1 MGPPARAAA
10 SSLLVSRALRAVTTA
25 RKRPL
30 DAVDRFSEVIFGLV
44 MVLTFTSAVS
54 VAGHGRE
61 GVREMLVAALA
72 CNLAWGLVDGVMFVL
87 TSVVVR
93 ARSALA
99 IRGIRAADAAS
110 ARAIV
115 LAALPEGVASITD
128 EAEADRM
135 VARLRA
141 LPEPRHA
148 FFVTSTELQ
157 GALGSCLL
165 TVLATFPPT
174 IPFLLIEDA
183 GRALRVSNAV
193 AVVCLFLA
201 GFYLGRATGL
211 RAWLLGLAMVV
222 LGSALVGLTVVL
234 GG

>member
-1 MGPPARAAA
+1 MSQP
-10 SSLLVSRALRAVTTA
+10 SSATANTLLVTRALQAVSTLQ
-25 RKRPL
+25 KRPL

-54 VAGHGRE
+54 VAEGGRE
-61 GVREMLVAALA
+61 GVHEMLVAALT
-72 CNLAWGLVDGVMFVL
+72 CNVAWGLVDGVMFVL
-87 TSVVVR
+87 TSIVGR
-93 ARSALA
+93 GRSALVM
-99 IRGIRAADAAS
+99 RGIRAADPAQ

-135 VARLRA
+135 VTRVRS
-141 LPEPRHA
+141 LPEPRPRFITA
-148 FFVTSTELQ
+148 SDLR

-174 IPFLLIEDA
+174 IPFLLIEDPS
-183 GRALRVSNAV
+183 RALRVSNAV

-201 GFYLGRATGL
+201 GYYLGKATGL

-222 LGSALVGLTVVL
+222 LGSGLVGLTIAL